1 MFVEALTEYADS
13 RLAGQ
18 LADMAFESKPIP
30 FLLEVGGDGSY
41 VGIVERAEKVEEG
54 PATFVTAPPL
64 LVPRSPV
71 NRNLGLHPLL
81 AFDNIKY
88 VLGAGSWTPEEV
100 RGSHD
105 ERHRAFVDFL
115 KTAARATADPALQ
128 SCALFYNR
136 ADQVELA
143 RQDLAARHAP
153 ASTLL
158 ALSVGG
164 PVVRRPAVRNYWR
177 QHYQRTFDTRTEAA
191 EAAMCLV
198 SGEIGPIAPTHEKV
212 KGVTSLGGQS
222 SGTVLMSCDKDAFCS
237 YGWVKNANSPV
248 SPQRAAAYVLALND
262 LLQHGR
268 YSRVDHCGVGFLYW
282 TSEPLAQ
289 PHPIN
294 LLEEP
299 APQQLDEILDA
310 GAASPAPN
318 EVCLL
323 GVSGNG
329 GRLRVRFWVNEPLDV
344 VLVNLRRWFGELRI
358 VNPFTNETHERP
370 RFSHV
375 LDSIT
380 QGKPYARCAIQLFR
394 RALQGVPLGKSV
406 LAAALEQLRATRGP
420 RKLSPTQAA
429 LIRLCMND
437 LSGDNSM
444 PERLDTSLD
453 QPAYLCGRLLA
464 LYDALQYAERG
475 WVRSSLADRYYA
487 LASTNP
493 ATAFPKIEEVGLKH
507 LTRLR
512 RVNPD
517 AAARLERDLQEVHMR
532 LAELGGTFPGALSL
546 EDQGRFAI
554 AFHHQKAATIARATS
569 LKPEPRTELAPVPVA

>member
-1 MFVEALTEYADS
+1 
-13 RLAGQ
+13 
-18 LADMAFESKPIP
+18 
-30 FLLEVGGDGSY
+30 
-41 VGIVERAEKVEEG
+41 
-54 PATFVTAPPL
+54 
-64 LVPRSPV
+64 
-71 NRNLGLHPLL
+71 
-81 AFDNIKY
+81 
-88 VLGAGSWTPEEV
+88 
-100 RGSHD
+100 
-105 ERHRAFVDFL
+105 
-115 KTAARATADPALQ
+115 
-128 SCALFYNR
+128 
-136 ADQVELA
+136 
-143 RQDLAARHAP
+143 
-153 ASTLL
+153 
-158 ALSVGG
+158 
-164 PVVRRPAVRNYWR
+164 VRNYWR

-262 LLQHGR
+262 LLQHGS

-282 TSEPLAQ
+282 TSEPLDQ
-289 PHPIN
+289 PHPIS

-299 APQQLDEILDA
+299 AQPLEKIFDD
-310 GAASPAPN
+310 GVGGHASQN

-329 GRLRVRFWVNEPLDV
+329 GRLRVRFWIKEPLDV
-344 VLVNLRRWFGELRI
+344 VRNNLRRWFGELRI
-358 VNPFTNETHERP
+358 VNPFTDETHERP

-375 LDSIT
+375 LDSIAHH
-380 QGKPYARCAIQLFR
+380 KPYARCAIQLFR

-406 LAAALEQLRATRGP
+406 LAAALEQLRSTRGP
-420 RKLSPTQAA
+420 KRLSPTQAA

-437 LSGDNSM
+437 LSGDNIM
-444 PERLDTSLD
+444 PERLDTTLN

-493 ATAFPKIEEVGLKH
+493 ATAFPKIEEVGLRH

-517 AAARLERDLQEVHMR
+517 VASRLERDLQEVHMR

-554 AFHHQKAATIARATS
+554 GFHHQKAATIARAAS
-569 LKPEPRTELAPVPVA
+569 PKPEPRTELAPVPVA

>member
-1 MFVEALTEYADS
+1 MFVEALTEYADT
-13 RLAGQ
+13 RLSGQ
-18 LADMAFESKPIP
+18 LADMAFESKPVP
-30 FLLEVGGDGSY
+30 YLLDLGPDGSY
-41 VGIVERAEKVEEG
+41 LGLVERTEKVTGGAE
-54 PATFVTAPPL
+54 AFVPAPPM

-88 VLGAGSWTPEEV
+88 VLGAGTWTPE
-100 RGSHD
+100 GQQASHD
-105 ERHRAFVDFL
+105 ERHGSFVEFL
-115 KTAARATADPALQ
+115 KTAARATGDMALQ
-128 SCALFYNR
+128 SCVLFYSR
-136 ADQVELA
+136 ADQVQLA
-143 RQDLAARHAP
+143 REVLARHGAQ
-153 ASTLL
+153 SSSLI

-164 PVVRRPAVRNYWR
+164 PVVRRGAVRNYWR

-198 SGEIGPIAPTHEKV
+198 SGEIGPIAPTHDKV
-212 KGVTSLGGQS
+212 KGVTNLGGQS

-268 YSRVDHCGVGFLYW
+268 YSRVDHCGVGFLFW
-282 TSEPLAQ
+282 SSEPLDL
-289 PHPIN
+289 PHPIS

-299 APQQLDEILDA
+299 PSQESDEIPR
-310 GAASPAPN
+310 AASATPN
-318 EVCLL
+318 EICLL

-329 GRLRVRFWVNEPLDV
+329 GRLRVRFWINEPLDV

-358 VNPFTNETHERP
+358 VNPFTGETHERP

-375 LDSIT
+375 LDAIT
-380 QGKPYARCAIQLFR
+380 QRKPYARCAIQLFR
-394 RALQGVPLGKSV
+394 RALQGVPLGRSV
-406 LAAALEQLRATRGP
+406 LAAALDQLRTTRGP
-420 RKLSPTQAA
+420 KKLSPTQAA

-444 PERLDTSLD
+444 PERLDTSLN

-464 LYDALQYAERG
+464 LYDAMQYAERG
-475 WVRSSLADRYYA
+475 WVRSSLADRYYS

-493 ATAFPKIEEVGLKH
+493 AQAFPKIEEVGLKH

-517 AAARLERDLQEVHMR
+517 AAARLEHDLQEVHMR

-554 AFHHQKAATIARATS
+554 AFHHQKAATIARAAA
-569 LKPEPRTELAPVPVA
+569 PRVEARTELTPVPVA